1 MSQTKKQY
9 SPQFKAKV
17 ALEAVEGVKSIAELS
32 GEYKIHPSVLN
43 KWKRKLVEESVKIFE
58 GDASKQEKST
68 DKEAEI
74 NELYRQIGKLKVEN
88 DFLADRSARLG
99 LPTEKPW

>member
-1 MSQTKKQY
+1 MSKTKRQY

-43 KWKRKLVEESVKIFE
+43 KWKKKLIEESVKIF
-58 GDASKQEKST
+58 ASETSKSGHKT
-68 DKEAEI
+68 DNQVEI
-74 NELYRQIGKLKVEN
+74 NELYRQIGKLKVEK

>member
-43 KWKRKLVEESVKIFE
+43 KWKRKLVEESINIFE
-58 GDASKQEKST
+58 GDASKQDKST
-68 DKEAEI
+68 EKEAEI
-74 NELYRQIGKLKVEN
+74 NELYRQIGKLKVEK

>member
-1 MSQTKKQY
+1 MSKTKRQY

-43 KWKRKLVEESVKIFE
+43 KWKKKLIEESVKIFE
-58 GDASKQEKST
+58 SETGKSACKI
-68 DKEAEI
+68 DDQAEI
-74 NELYRQIGKLKVEN
+74 NELYRQIGKLKVEK